1 MCGIAGCIVK
11 NKLDNSKIKT
21 TLDLMKRRGP
31 DFQSLKYFEFGD
43 KFLYLFHSRL
53 SIIDLADRSNQPFS
67 SNGFHI
73 IFNGEI
79 YNYIELKHKYLNDV
93 KLLTNSDTEVLLH
106 LFIKFGDK
114 VESLLEG
121 MWSFVIYNDAYNKVY
136 ISRDRFGEKPF
147 YYLLNNDEFFFGSE
161 IKFINSLQS
170 QKLQINHDTIKR
182 FLIYGYKSLFK
193 QNQSFYKDIQ
203 VLSASNS
210 FSIDTSFKLKFKKYW
225 TPNFERNNFSL
236 NENIEI
242 AKDLLIKSL
251 KLRLRSD
258 VPIAFNLSGGIDSTS
273 LVALANE
280 LNIDDINT
288 FSVIDDDERY
298 DESKNINTTVKQF
311 GTNHVSINIKD
322 YLNFESLKEI
332 ISYHDQPISTI
343 NYFAH
348 SILHSHINKHGYKV
362 SISGTAADEL
372 FAGYW
377 DHHLFYLYDTK
388 SNKDF
393 NTSLS
398 NWENYIMPNV
408 ENPFLKNSKLFF
420 ERGPDFRG
428 HIYLN
433 SSIYESFLNEKFT
446 EEQKDINY
454 ITDSYLKNRMM
465 NELFNEITPICLQ
478 NEDLNSMFYSIENR
492 SPFLDSN
499 LVNFAFSIPT
509 NFYIKNGYSKY
520 ILREAMKGIINEDV
534 RMDRRKRGFNAS
546 INSLFEEKKSINHDF
561 LFSDSEIFEILN
573 KEKIKNY
580 LDENNLYENSDK
592 KFIFNFIN
600 CKIFLDLL

>member
-1 MCGIAGCIVK
+1 MCGFVGIVGRK
-11 NKLDNSKIKT
+11 KIN
-21 TLDLMKRRGP
+21 LEESANLIFHRGP
-31 DFQSLKYFEFGD
+31 DTTSIEYKENYSVAFN
-43 KFLYLFHSRL
+43 RL
-53 SIIDLADRSNQPFS
+53 SIIDVSHDGMQPFKTQDVT
-67 SNGFHI
+67 I
-73 IFNGEI
+73 YFNGEI
-79 YNYIELKHKYLNDV
+79 YNYIELKKKYLRDV
-93 KLLTNSDTEVLLH
+93 KFLTNSDTEVLLH
-106 LFIKFGDK
+106 LFIRYGDK
-114 VESLLEG
+114 VENLLEG
-121 MWSFVIYNDAYNKVY
+121 MWSFVVFNEADDRIY

-147 YYLLNNDEFFFGSE
+147 YYLLNSNEFFFGSE
-161 IKFINSLQS
+161 IKFISSLRGS
-170 QKLQINHDTIKR
+170 KLQVNHDTIKR
-182 FLIYGYKSLFK
+182 FLVYGYKSLFK
-193 QNQSFYKDIQ
+193 QNQSFYKEIET
-203 VLSASNS
+203 LGASNS
-210 FSIDTSFKLKFKKYW
+210 LFIDTNFNTKFKKYW
-225 TPNFERNNFSL
+225 SPNFERNNFSIDD
-236 NENIEI
+236 NIDI
-242 AKDLLIKSL
+242 TKNLLKKSL

-280 LNIDDINT
+280 FNINNINT
-288 FSVIDDDERY
+288 FSIIDDDERY

-311 GTNHVSINIKD
+311 ATNHTSINIKD
-322 YLNFESLKEI
+322 YLNFNSLKEI

-377 DHHLFYLYDTK
+377 DHHLFYLFDIK

-393 NTSLS
+393 NISLS

-408 ENPFLKNSKLFF
+408 ENPFLKNPKLFI

-446 EEQKDINY
+446 EEQNDINY
-454 ITDSYLKNRMM
+454 ITESHLKNRMM

-478 NEDLNSMFYSIENR
+478 NEDLNSMNYSIENR

-534 RMDRRKRGFNAS
+534 RTDRRKRGFNAS
-546 INSLFEEKKSINHDF
+546 INSLFEEKKTINEEF

-573 KEKIKNY
+573 KDKIKNY
-580 LDENNLYENSDK
+580 LAENSLYENSDK

-600 CKIFLDLL
+600 CKIFMDSF